1 MRRLDQQ
8 FLSRLLMIFVLILGV
23 IALSATL
30 SQAARLTENIL
41 ERGLTLGQFALIL
54 LTIVPKMAEL
64 VTPLAFGIAVVL
76 ACVHRN
82 ESGTTLLLRAAGRS
96 ALVDGVAV
104 TVIAA
109 MTAAGL
115 LLLSGAVI
123 PQSQGAYRT
132 LNAQMQQ
139 DSLAAITLPIGS
151 PIAVGAGVMLTVGAH
166 TADGLF
172 HDIEVVDYSA
182 RDETTIITA
191 TRATLSPAPDGAA
204 ILTLE
209 NGRLQRID
217 PTGRQTLLNFTSTA
231 LAVDL
236 PTRRTPKSNQHPVD
250 TRSSLDLL
258 ADRTDAAAAE
268 ELTRRLAAAL
278 SLVSFSVLA
287 AGLLFGRR
295 PAVGGQAL
303 LAVILIAVLVVF
315 LLLQSAVISGSGFSD
330 HTLWFVLTLSI
341 APLALLPFIRLG
353 RRLAD

>member
-1 MRRLDQQ
+1 M
-8 FLSRLLMIFVLILGV
+8 
-23 IALSATL
+23 
-30 SQAARLTENIL
+30 
-41 ERGLTLGQFALIL
+41 
-54 LTIVPKMAEL
+54 
-64 VTPLAFGIAVVL
+64 VL

-115 LLLSGAVI
+115 LLLSGVVI

-182 RDETTIITA
+182 RDETTIITCHA
-191 TRATLSPAPDGAA
+191 RHALALPPDGAA

-217 PTGRQTLLNFTSTA
+217 PTGRTDPAEFHQHRPRCRFTNA
-231 LAVDL
+231 PHAKKQ
-236 PTRRTPKSNQHPVD
+236 PTPPSIP
-250 TRSSLDLL
+250 
-258 ADRTDAAAAE
+258 AAAWTCLRIE
-268 ELTRRLAAAL
+268 QT
-278 SLVSFSVLA
+278 
-287 AGLLFGRR
+287 
-295 PAVGGQAL
+295 Q
-303 LAVILIAVLVVF
+303 
-315 LLLQSAVISGSGFSD
+315 Q
-330 HTLWFVLTLSI
+330 
-341 APLALLPFIRLG
+341 LPKN
-353 RRLAD
+353 